1 MDQNQPQYGEDAE
14 EEYALQQHDVLGQ
27 VRLVLPPVLLRVLL
41 KLISGSSGRLSSL
54 LRIAAADADVD
65 VDVDAFPLEF
75 LVVSFAF
82 SSSTTAAATTELP
95 EAAAR
100 SAIIFIVAM
109 SLSTPITSRSCAQRP
124 SVGARLAREHTIS
137 SVACI
142 YLGRGGT
149 GVGWAVGG

>member
-100 SAIIFIVAM
+100 PDPPSSSSWRCRSLLQSPVDLAPSGPQWGLGWPGSIRSAA
-109 SLSTPITSRSCAQRP
+109 SRASIW
-124 SVGARLAREHTIS
+124 V
-137 SVACI
+137 
-142 YLGRGGT
+142 
-149 GVGWAVGG
+149 